1 VRVVRTI
8 ADLHSA
14 RAGLSSPVG
23 FVPTMGALH
32 AGHGSLI
39 ARARADCASVV
50 ASVYVNP
57 LQFGPT
63 EDLGRYPRTFD
74 SDIAMLEQLGT
85 DVVFAP
91 SDATMYPPGAQITV
105 DPGPLG
111 EHLEGERR
119 PGHFRGVATVVLKLF
134 NLVAPQRAYFGQ
146 KDAQQ
151 LAVVRRV
158 TADLDLPI
166 EIVGCPIVRE
176 DDGLALS
183 SRNAYMS
190 SQDRRDAANLSRA
203 LAFIAEAL
211 VAGNNDAARVI
222 ADATAIVSP
231 LRVDYLAVVDPRAF
245 VPLASAPA
253 ASDLLVVGAAYSGA
267 TRLIDNVGVRTP

>member
-8 ADLHSA
+8 ADLRSA
-14 RAGLSSPVG
+14 RATLASPVG

-32 AGHGSLI
+32 AGHGSLV

-57 LQFGPT
+57 LQFGPA
-63 EDLGRYPRTFD
+63 EDLRSYPRTFD
-74 SDIAMLEQLGT
+74 ADAAMLERLGT
-85 DVVFAP
+85 GIVFAP
-91 SDATMYPPGAQITV
+91 SDDTMYPPGAQITV

-111 EHLEGERR
+111 ERLEGERR
-119 PGHFRGVATVVLKLF
+119 PGHFRGVATIVLKLF

-151 LAVVRRV
+151 LAVIRRLA
-158 TADLDLPI
+158 ADLDLPV

-183 SRNAYMS
+183 SRNAYLS
-190 SQDRRDAANLSRA
+190 VTERGDAANLSRA
-203 LAFIAEAL
+203 LAFIAQSL
-211 VAGNNDAARVI
+211 VAGNSDVVRAI
-222 ADATAIVSP
+222 ADATTIAAP
-231 LRVDYLAVVDPRAF
+231 LRVDYLAVVDQRAF
-245 VPLASAPA
+245 VPLVSAPA
-253 ASDLLVVGAAYSGA
+253 ASDLLVVGAAFCGA